1 MDTVFALVLSLLTAE
16 GNNIDVIKDVY
27 TTLDECNQVIFDE
40 RLFNG
45 SCHPIDKIIHHNESY
60 LAAN

>member
-1 MDTVFALVLSLLTAE
+1 MDTLFALVLSLLTAE
-16 GNNIDVIKDVY
+16 GNSIDVIKDVY

-45 SCHPIDKIIHHNESY
+45 SCYPIDKIIHHNESY